1 MVRTAV
7 VCTVALIFALLTG
20 CAEGTKGIE
29 EDLVSLTETRPE
41 EVPEEEADRKN
52 QTDQEEYARNTQKE
66 QGTSEEPPRILGEET
81 KGVRNTGIVY
91 VHVCGE
97 VASPGVYP
105 LPAGSRL
112 YEAIEAAGGILENGA
127 GEQLNQ
133 AAQIE
138 DGQQIYVPSREEVQQ
153 GTAGGAQ
160 LPQQAVTGGGNTGQK
175 GTSGNPSS
183 SSEDGKVDLN
193 TASRE
198 QLMTLSGIGEAKAA
212 SIIAYREEHGGFRK
226 IEELME
232 VEGIKEGVFNKV
244 RDQIRID

>member
-1 MVRTAV
+1 MHRRMPGKMVRTAV

-138 DGQQIYVPSREEVQQ
+138 DGQQIYVPSREEAQQ
-153 GTAGGAQ
+153 GLTGSGYNGWQESAGNE
-160 LPQQAVTGGGNTGQK
+160 L
-175 GTSGNPSS
+175 SS
-183 SSEDGKVDLN
+183 PKDGKVNLN
-193 TASRE
+193 IASRE
-198 QLMTLSGIGEAKAA
+198 ELMTLSGIGEAKAA
-212 SIIAYREEHGGFRK
+212 SIIAYREEHGGFRQ